1 MNIKSLKTL
10 IIILLISQIPSLK
23 AKTKTP
29 QLQETDKKELLKKI
43 GELVKDHYV
52 YPDLGKEYAKE
63 ISKLYLSS
71 EFDHVGDPKEFGEKV
86 TDALQ
91 KLTNDK
97 HIKFRLI
104 EASELGE
111 NTKGSLHHPVRYHR
125 LGQKEHLGIFRL
137 DWIENEIGYLD
148 YRRFYNQ
155 KKAKKM
161 LTDALRFLSIAN
173 AVIIDL
179 RENGGGSGNLI
190 PWLIS
195 YFLPHPTQLTGT
207 YYRNHDSLEEWWTLE
222 RVEGKRLLDVP
233 LFILI
238 GKNTFSSAEYFAYDL
253 KVRNRAT
260 LIGEASKGGAHS
272 VDLYPVGD
280 NFEIYIST
288 ARAVNPVTGTNWE
301 GTGIAPDIAVPS
313 ESALDR
319 AIELAKEAAQEYG
332 KSKDAKITE
341 AVKRMQGQL
350 DQAEKFFKGSDVNQA
365 ESLLESAFQT
375 GMQADLIDEFFIQV
389 LAYHYSSL
397 ENYRMSI
404 WLLEKHTQLY
414 PETTNGYA
422 ALAWTYYKAGEKKL
436 ALKQFEK
443 VLELDKRNSVAKRML
458 KELKEEKPQTIPGNS
473 IVMQA
478 A

>member
-1 MNIKSLKTL
+1 
-10 IIILLISQIPSLK
+10 
-23 AKTKTP
+23 
-29 QLQETDKKELLKKI
+29 
-43 GELVKDHYV
+43 
-52 YPDLGKEYAKE
+52 LGKEYAKE
-63 ISKLYLSS
+63 ISNLSQS
-71 EFDHVGDPKEFGEKV
+71 CEFDHVSDPKEFGEKV
-86 TDALQ
+86 TDVLQ

-111 NTKGSLHHPVRYHR
+111 NKKGSLHHPVRYHR

-161 LTDALRFLSIAN
+161 LTDALRFLSRAN
-173 AVIIDL
+173 AIIIDL

-207 YYRNHDSLEEWWTLE
+207 YYRNHDLLEEWWTLE

-238 GKNTFSSAEYFAYDL
+238 GKNTFSAAEYFAYDL

-260 LIGEASKGGAHS
+260 LIGEVSKGGAHS

-301 GTGIAPDIAVPS
+301 GAGIAPDIAVPS
-313 ESALDR
+313 ESALDT

-341 AVKRMQGQL
+341 AVQRMQGQL
-350 DQAEKFFKGSDVNQA
+350 DQAEKFFKENDVNQA

-397 ENYRMSI
+397 ENYKMSI

-414 PETTNGYA
+414 PENTNGYA
-422 ALAWTYYKAGEKKL
+422 ALAWAYYKAGEKKL
-436 ALKQFEK
+436 ALKQCEK

-458 KELKEEKPQTIPGNS
+458 KELKQNF
-473 IVMQA
+473 
-478 A
+478 